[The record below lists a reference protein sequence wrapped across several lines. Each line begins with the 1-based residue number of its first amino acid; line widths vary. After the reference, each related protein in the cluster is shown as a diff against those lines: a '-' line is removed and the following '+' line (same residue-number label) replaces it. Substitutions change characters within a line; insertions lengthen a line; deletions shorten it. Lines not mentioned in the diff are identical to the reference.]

1 MMETS
6 TQVHT
11 TVEQL
16 GRSGDGMVRH
26 EGRVWYIPGTLPGE
40 RLHLRFHDGEAELL
54 ERESTSPHRVE
65 PPCSLSDL
73 CGGCALQHMDQAAL
87 LEWKKDQVQRALNKS
102 GFTDLPEPAL
112 YQTPPHSRQ
121 RLDVALQRVPGGII
135 LGLHQRGGDPVD
147 MTECP
152 LIRPEL
158 LKLLPPLR
166 ECLSSLGALTGRG
179 SLAINLLDSGPDL
192 TLETPAPLSGSDR
205 EKLAAFAREHGIPRI
220 TWRPA
225 PGRVMETAA
234 QTGPVFH
241 HFGGVR
247 VSPPP
252 ASFLQASQEGEQ
264 AIREAVLAG
273 LPPLNRK
280 DRIIELYAGC
290 GTLTFPLAQ
299 HGFVQAYEGDRAAI
313 ASLRAATHGNRA
325 EGFERDLNRQPLLP
339 PELNQARVVVLDPPY
354 AGSGKQLASLLRSKV
369 QDVVYVSCNPA
380 ALEKELPAL
389 KQAGFAVLSWT
400 VIDQFLWSTD
410 VETVL
415 VLSRDPKRIRK
426 AEKKRK
432 G

>member
-1 MMETS
+1 MMEGS
-6 TQVHT
+6 TQAHA

-26 EGRVWYIPGTLPGE
+26 NGQVWYIPGTLPGE
-40 RLHLRFHDGEAELL
+40 RLHLRFHNGQVELL
-54 ERESTSPHRVE
+54 ERESSAAERVT
-65 PPCSLSDL
+65 PPCSLADR
-73 CGGCALQHMDQAAL
+73 CGGCALQHMDPATL
-87 LEWKKDQVQRALNKS
+87 LDWKKDQVERTLIKS
-102 GFTDLPEPAL
+102 GFTDLPDPSL

-121 RLDVALQRVPGGII
+121 RLDVALQRVPGGMV

-152 LIRPEL
+152 LIHPEL
-158 LKLLPPLR
+158 LALLPALR
-166 ECLSSLGALTGRG
+166 QCLSSLGALTSRG
-179 SLAINLLDSGPDL
+179 NLAINLLESGPDL
-192 TLETPAPLSGSDR
+192 TLETSAPLSGSDR
-205 EKLAAFAREHGIPRI
+205 EKLAAFAREHHIPRI

-225 PGRVMETAA
+225 PGKVMETAA
-234 QTGPVFH
+234 QSGPVFH
-241 HFGGVR
+241 HFGGVK

-252 ASFLQASQEGEQ
+252 ASFLQATQEGEQ
-264 AIREAVLAG
+264 AIRNAVLAG

-299 HGFVQAYEGDRAAI
+299 HGFVLAYEGEKAAI
-313 ASLRAATHGNRA
+313 EALRTATHGSRA

-354 AGSGKQLASLLRSKV
+354 AGCGKQLASLLRSKV
-369 QDVVYVSCNPA
+369 QDMIYVSCNPA
-380 ALEKELPAL
+380 ALEKELPAM
-389 KQAGFAVLSWT
+389 KEAGFAVLAWT

-415 VLSRDPKRIRK
+415 VLSRDLKRIRK

>member
-6 TQVHT
+6 TQSRA

-26 EGRVWYIPGTLPGE
+26 DGQTWYIPGTLPGE
-40 RLHLRFHDGEAELL
+40 QLHLHFHDGQVELL
-54 ERESTSPHRVE
+54 DRESSASERVT
-65 PPCSLSDL
+65 PPCSLAEH

-87 LEWKKDQVQRALNKS
+87 LDWKKDQVQRVLNRS

-121 RLDVALQRVPGGII
+121 RLDVALQRVPGGMV

-158 LKLLPPLR
+158 LALLPALR
-166 ECLSSLGALTGRG
+166 QCLSSLGALTSRAN
-179 SLAINLLDSGPDL
+179 LAINLLESGPDL
-192 TLETPAPLSGSDR
+192 MLETPAPLSGSDR
-205 EKLAAFAREHGIPRI
+205 EKLAAFARAHRIPRI
-220 TWRPA
+220 TWRSA

-241 HFGGVR
+241 HFGGVK

-264 AIREAVLAG
+264 AIRDAVLAG

-313 ASLRAATHGNRA
+313 TALRAATHGSRA
-325 EGFERDLNRQPLLP
+325 EGVERDLNRQPLLP

-354 AGSGKQLASLLRSKV
+354 AGTGKQLASLLRSKV
-369 QDVVYVSCNPA
+369 QDMVYVSCNPA
-380 ALEKELPAL
+380 ALEKELPAM
-389 KQAGFAVLSWT
+389 KQAGFAILSWT